1 MFFYYLK
8 LGAVNLKRNP
18 IITILMVITLAV
30 GVSAAMTTLTI
41 LRAMSGD
48 PIPDKSDRLF
58 YVQIDTG
65 PVGRESDNGEP
76 DSQLS
81 YTDSMNLWRA
91 KKAPMQTPLIGTSGT
106 VSPDRKDLTPFFVSG
121 LGVGS
126 DFFKMFKVPM
136 LQGQAWSSEQDQ
148 TAADV
153 VVISKALRDRLF
165 GENAEVIGKR
175 LTLSK
180 HQLTI
185 VGVLDTWNPL
195 PKFYR
200 LVGSN
205 RYGDHEE
212 FFVPI
217 PVVTEKLEDIQGQVN
232 CSGRPEP
239 GFAGFLKSD
248 CTWIQYWVEL
258 DAASDRDRYFDYLNA
273 YVLEQQKLDRLP
285 RKVNNRLRNV
295 MEWMDRQGVVD
306 NDTIVA
312 TWLAFAFLGV
322 CLVNTI
328 GLLLAKFS
336 ARPGEI
342 GVRRALGASRTEIF
356 AQFLTEAGVIG
367 LVGAGLGI
375 AMTLGALAYVRHYAR
390 DIAMLTNMDWMMLM
404 VTVAISLL
412 AALAAGL
419 LPTWRAC
426 QVLPA
431 AQLKSQ

>member
-18 IITILMVITLAV
+18 IITLLMVITLAV

-48 PIPDKSDRLF
+48 PIPHKSDRLF
-58 YVQIDTG
+58 YAQIDSG

-76 DSQLS
+76 DAQMSF
-81 YTDSMNLWRA
+81 TDAMNLWRA

-121 LGVGS
+121 LGVGA
-126 DFFKMFKVPM
+126 DFFKMFDVPM
-136 LQGQAWSSEQDQ
+136 LQGEVWNGAQDE

-165 GENAEVIGKR
+165 GENGDAVGKR
-175 LTLSK
+175 LTLSE

-212 FFVPI
+212 FFVPVS
-217 PVVTEKLEDIQGQVN
+217 VVTEKLQDVQGQVN
-232 CSGRPEP
+232 CSGRPDP
-239 GFAGFLKSD
+239 GFEGFKKSE

-258 DAASDRDRYFDYLNA
+258 NAASDRDSYFDYLNA

-285 RKVNNRLRNV
+285 RKANNRLRNV
-295 MEWMDRQGVVD
+295 MEWMDFQGVVS
-306 NDTIVA
+306 NDTKVA
-312 TWLAFAFLGV
+312 TWLAFAFLAV

-342 GVRRALGASRTEIF
+342 GVRRALGASRREIF
-356 AQFLTEAGVIG
+356 SQFLTEAGVIG

-390 DIAMLTNMDWMMLM
+390 DIAMLTQMDWFMLS
-404 VTVAISLL
+404 VTVLISLL
-412 AALAAGL
+412 SALAAGL